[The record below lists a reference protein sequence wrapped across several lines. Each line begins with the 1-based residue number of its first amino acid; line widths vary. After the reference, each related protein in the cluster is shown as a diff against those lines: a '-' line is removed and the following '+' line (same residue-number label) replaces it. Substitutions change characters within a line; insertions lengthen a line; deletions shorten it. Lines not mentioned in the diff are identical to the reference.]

1 MYFIPQDKIRSS
13 PLGAACEHNHPQIAQ
28 LLMSKSAD
36 INYQD
41 NVCNYD
47 FCFNN
52 IIIYD
57 IKFCFS
63 LQYGNTPLHWGSLKG
78 YPEVVKI
85 LVQSQPNLNIKNKVS
100 TES

>member
-1 MYFIPQDKIRSS
+1 MVLII
-13 PLGAACEHNHPQIAQ
+13 
-28 LLMSKSAD
+28 
-36 INYQD
+36 
-41 NVCNYD
+41 
-47 FCFNN
+47 NN
-52 IIIYD
+52 ISTMNIIVYVIKLCLSPFFRNIIFD

-85 LVQSQPNLNIKNKVS
+85 LVLVQCQASLNVKNKVS